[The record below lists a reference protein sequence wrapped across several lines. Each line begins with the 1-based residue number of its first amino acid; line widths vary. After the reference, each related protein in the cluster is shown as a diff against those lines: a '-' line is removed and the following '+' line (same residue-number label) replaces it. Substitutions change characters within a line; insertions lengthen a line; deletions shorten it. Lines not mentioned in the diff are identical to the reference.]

1 MANEIRKTVAV
12 RATAW
17 YETAAARK
25 RVTDRQNVEASV
37 TEVKTESLK
46 IVHRNVEAWVGS
58 SLTAIATETQEKK
71 QNAVVV
77 FLGFHASPTMSLNLN
92 HPGRY

>member
-1 MANEIRKTVAV
+1 MANESRKTVAV

-17 YETAAARK
+17 YETAAGRK

-37 TEVKTESLK
+37 TEVKTGSLK
-46 IVHRNVEAWVGS
+46 IVRRNVEAWVGL
-58 SLTAIATETQEKK
+58 SLAIATETQEKK

-77 FLGFHASPTMSLNLN
+77 LLGFHASPPMSLNLN